1 MISLHTFLVNKAKYL
16 IAIIAF
22 SMFVSLFSQN
32 TVTSNYLVENINVE
46 KIKEKE
52 NFYKNLFNPKP
63 KLKKAVLIS
72 SGVFGTLYLSY
83 VIGSK
88 ISKSRKISKIKDI
101 SSDTS
106 EENISNQAESAE
118 RKSYTDRRNRSEP
131 NATFSNGLRKGISKG
146 LRKGI
151 KNSINTFISLGVLYV
166 ISDILSPVKKSIL
179 NFLRSSDQE
188 HFKRTILNLSTSL
201 QQLQSLFTLENG
213 ESYKEEIVDHYNFFI
228 ENVENFLAIVSAISQ
243 RRIKTT
249 SSYQSIKNEQNLMY
263 KNIYS
268 FSTDLNKI
276 LNESKND
283 FFDKTMS
290 DQIWEN
296 FKRINNQIFRFI
308 NLSNAV
314 IYEN

>member
-1 MISLHTFLVNKAKYL
+1 
-16 IAIIAF
+16 
-22 SMFVSLFSQN
+22 MFISLFSQN
-32 TVTSNYLVENINVE
+32 TETNNYLVENINIE

-52 NFYKNLFNPKP
+52 NFYKNLFNPKR
-63 KLKKAVLIS
+63 KLKKAILVS
-72 SGVFGTLYLSY
+72 SGVFVILYLSY
-83 VIGSK
+83 KGFK
-88 ISKSRKISKIKDI
+88 YWKSNEIEDA

-106 EENISNQAESAE
+106 EENISNQAESSE
-118 RKSYTDRRNRSEP
+118 TKSYNDRSKQNNTSFKR
-131 NATFSNGLRKGISKG
+131 LRKGISKG
-146 LRKGI
+146 VRKGV
-151 KNSINTFISLGVLYV
+151 KNSTTTFISLGVLYV

-179 NFLRSSDQE
+179 SFLKSNDKELFQ
-188 HFKRTILNLSTSL
+188 RTILNLSTSL

-228 ENVENFLAIVSAISQ
+228 ENVENFLAIVSVISQ
-243 RRIKTT
+243 RQIKTT

-263 KNIYS
+263 KNIYG

-276 LNESKND
+276 LNESENN
-283 FFDKTMS
+283 FFDGIMA
-290 DQIWEN
+290 DQICEN

>member
-52 NFYKNLFNPKP
+52 NFYKNLFNPKR
-63 KLKKAVLIS
+63 KIKKAILIS

-83 VIGSK
+83 IGFKYWKNSK
-88 ISKSRKISKIKDI
+88 IEDT
-101 SSDTS
+101 SSDAY
-106 EENISNQAESAE
+106 EENITNQTEPAKRRSYRDRFEKNESIQ
-118 RKSYTDRRNRSEP
+118 
-131 NATFSNGLRKGISKG
+131 NASKHGFFKGI
-146 LRKGI
+146 RKGI
-151 KNSINTFISLGVLYV
+151 KKGITTFISLGVLYV
-166 ISDILSPVKKSIL
+166 VSDILSPVKKSIL